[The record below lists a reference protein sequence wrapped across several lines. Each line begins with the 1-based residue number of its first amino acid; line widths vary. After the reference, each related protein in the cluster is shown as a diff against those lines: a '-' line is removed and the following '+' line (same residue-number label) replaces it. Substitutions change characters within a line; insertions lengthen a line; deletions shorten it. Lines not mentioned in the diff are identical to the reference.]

1 MRDFLKLNSACVDAT
16 ELTAD
21 SIGELAIY
29 WPEDIDC
36 DVKNITRVAQI
47 MPKSHSKSVETTA
60 HIQLQACLH
69 PWSSKSSS
77 RACACVKTNT

>member
-21 SIGELAIY
+21 SIGELAIH